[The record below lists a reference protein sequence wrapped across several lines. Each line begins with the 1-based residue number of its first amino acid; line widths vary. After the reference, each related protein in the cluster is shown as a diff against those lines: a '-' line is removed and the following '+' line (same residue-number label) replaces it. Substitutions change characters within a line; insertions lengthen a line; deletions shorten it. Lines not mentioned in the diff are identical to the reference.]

1 MIAIGILGLGEAG
14 SVIAADLVTAGAD
27 VRGFDPRVP
36 PPPGVA
42 ARTDDADAVR
52 DAGVVLSLNSAHD
65 AREAF
70 DTALPALRPG
80 TVWAEMNTTSP
91 GLKRQLAEIGSA
103 HGVEVVDVALMA
115 TVPGNGLRT
124 PMEVAGPAAARFAAM
139 LRPLGASV
147 EVVDGPVGTAIS
159 RKLLR
164 SVFYKGVAAAI
175 VEALAGAEVAGC
187 ADWLRQNIAA
197 EMAGFDERTL
207 DRLVT
212 GSRKHASRRTDEMA
226 AAAEQLRELG
236 VQPRIAG
243 AAEDQLR
250 ELDAASRRAAAERG

>member
-1 MIAIGILGLGEAG
+1 MTAIGILGLGEAG
-14 SVIAADLVTAGAD
+14 AAIALDLVAAGAD

-36 PPPGVA
+36 APPRVA
-42 ARTDDADAVR
+42 PRTDDADAVR
-52 DAGVVLSLNSAHD
+52 DADLVLSLNSAHD
-65 AREAF
+65 ARDAL
-70 DTALPALRPG
+70 DAALPALRPG

-91 GLKRQLAEIGSA
+91 GLKRELAELAAA

-115 TVPGNGLRT
+115 TVLGRGLRT
-124 PMEVAGPAAARFAAM
+124 PMAAAGPAAARFAAL

-147 EVVDGPVGTAIS
+147 DVVDGPVGTAIS

-164 SVFYKGVAAAI
+164 SVFYKGLAAAV
-175 VEALAGAEVAGC
+175 VEALAGAEIAGC
-187 ADWLRQNIAA
+187 ADWLHQNIAG

-212 GSRKHASRRTDEMA
+212 GSRKHAHRRVEEMA

-236 VQPRIAG
+236 VQPRIAA

-250 ELDAASRRAAAERG
+250 ELDRGP